1 MTTMIHYRNILQS
14 ALRQSSIQTRS
25 FWRPAVRSVSTAA
38 QPNTSREPSR
48 WMRRLIYTG
57 IFGTLGVSAGKWLDN
72 KIAAPPAPGSLEDQ
86 LEIQEIQRVFDIGLP
101 IVQELR
107 RNPDYVEKDVY
118 ENFSDKHKTHR
129 LTSGPLAGS
138 RGLGLQVGFSFSHL
152 GPRHMSILHECRTFS
167 LPNLGIP
174 LCLTI
179 LVFGRKFSGMTK
191 RRKSSAWSSWDQA
204 SKAGQPWSMGARSA
218 L

>member
-14 ALRQSSIQTRS
+14 ALRQYSIQTRS

-48 WMRRLIYTG
+48 WTRRLIYTG
-57 IFGTLGVSAGKWLDN
+57 IFGTLGVGAGKWLDN
-72 KIAAPPAPGSLEDQ
+72 KIAAPPAPGSLDDQ

-118 ENFSDKHKTHR
+118 ENFSDEHKTHR

-138 RGLGLQVGFSFSHL
+138 RGLGLQVGFSFSCQ
-152 GPRHMSILHECRTFS
+152 GPRHVH
-167 LPNLGIP
+167 
-174 LCLTI
+174 LT
-179 LVFGRKFSGMTK
+179 
-191 RRKSSAWSSWDQA
+191 
-204 SKAGQPWSMGARSA
+204 
-218 L
+218 